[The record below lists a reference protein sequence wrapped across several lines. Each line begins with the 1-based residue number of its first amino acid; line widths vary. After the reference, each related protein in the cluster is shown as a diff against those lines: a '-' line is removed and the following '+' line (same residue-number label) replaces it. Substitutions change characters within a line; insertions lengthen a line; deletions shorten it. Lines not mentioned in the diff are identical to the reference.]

1 MQFRKDEGMNSLFS
15 ISLSVIT
22 RQVLNT
28 FESVNSGIF
37 HHLLKRENAESRNE
51 KDWNESSYSQ
61 AAQEGTPIPESHH
74 AS

>member
-37 HHLLKRENAESRNE
+37 HQRERSG
-51 KDWNESSYSQ
+51 D
-61 AAQEGTPIPESHH
+61 PEMMMMMCEL
-74 AS
+74 